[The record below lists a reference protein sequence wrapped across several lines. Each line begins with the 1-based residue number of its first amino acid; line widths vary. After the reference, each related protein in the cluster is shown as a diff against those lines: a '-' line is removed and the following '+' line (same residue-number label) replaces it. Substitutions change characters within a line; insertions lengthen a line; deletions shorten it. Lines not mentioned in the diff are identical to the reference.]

1 MTYYHNN
8 TIKVYLI
15 VEDLKIMDY
24 TILNNVGATVLIG
37 SGWEGIKPKLRAS
50 TKQSCSEEKEEFG
63 FEFESLKRKSL
74 ILVSFRLGL

>member
-37 SGWEGIKPKLRAS
+37 SG
-50 TKQSCSEEKEEFG
+50 
-63 FEFESLKRKSL
+63 
-74 ILVSFRLGL
+74 